1 MAEADQQR
9 LHRNARL
16 RRGTQLLHRLIET
29 TQNRHDLLL
38 RELSRVR
45 AQLLCIACAELC
57 RTDRAADACDHQAAE
72 VLRELDEHL
81 LQLAPALQ

>member
-38 RELSRVR
+38 RELSRVH
-45 AQLLCIACAELC
+45 AQLLRIARAELC
-57 RTDRAADACDHQAAE
+57 RTDRAADARDHQAAE
-72 VLRELDEHL
+72 VLRELGEHL